1 MGISSDLILRPMIRQ
16 WKKNKV
22 FFFPIMV
29 FFFNR
34 SVMGC
39 LVRDTSVG
47 DSFSDVLNEHELLKT
62 CYQF

>member
-22 FFFPIMV
+22 FFF
-29 FFFNR
+29 FLLWYFFNR

-47 DSFSDVLNEHELLKT
+47 DSFSDVLNEYELLKT